1 MRPATQKEYLD
12 RIRDDE
18 AENYYKKTGYVPT
31 EWAVMNFI
39 AGFDKGAEEM
49 AKIKDAQIEELVEA
63 LEVISERDQFYI
75 KDKDYYAEMNCL
87 KVLAEEALAD
97 HKRMVEEE

>member
-39 AGFDKGAEEM
+39 AGFNKGAEEM
-49 AKIKDAQIEELVEA
+49 AKIKDAQIERLVKACDLAVKSWGDYSPEYGNARKALVNMKLA
-63 LEVISERDQFYI
+63 LESFRD
-75 KDKDYYAEMNCL
+75 
-87 KVLAEEALAD
+87 AD
-97 HKRMVEEE
+97 SARTK